1 MSFCVENS
9 LCWGVSLSEPNNPKQ
24 DFPLWWLGVQVL
36 TEPGT
41 YTCQLIKTCQ
51 KGHQEQF
58 STGSTLGGPTA
69 ILSGAPEV
77 RHSSMQKNNAN
88 LPPDALFCA
97 SVTNRGS
104 EEGGTP
110 KRNPH
115 SSHSPFPPP
124 YGSGQPLV
132 YFLSLWTC
140 QIGRASCRERV

>member
-1 MSFCVENS
+1 MDKTETRARQGMSFCVENS

-110 KRNPH
+110 
-115 SSHSPFPPP
+115 
-124 YGSGQPLV
+124 L
-132 YFLSLWTC
+132 
-140 QIGRASCRERV
+140 